1 MENNIES
8 GRKGLEK
15 RDGKRQRYV
24 DMMSDAGFK
33 AVFGDKGNKEV
44 LADLLNLLLP
54 KHRKVEE
61 ITYATTEI
69 QGLTPSTRGVRFDL
83 RCRGADGT
91 TFIVE
96 MQRGSQE
103 YFFKRCISYTSKVY
117 DAETEKGKSKDKS
130 PGYDI
135 PPVYLIA
142 ILEESMP
149 HADEALWTDE
159 VVSRYTFMETRTKEF
174 ADETIFTIFVELG
187 RFKKEL
193 YECETLMDKWCYS
206 FKNMGTLEDMP
217 QEMEKDVFGKLFD
230 CAEIAGFD
238 MEKRLIYEK
247 DMYTERDRIAR
258 EAFLEKKGREEGRKH
273 GLEEGKME
281 IAGRMIEAGMPLEQ
295 IASLCGLT
303 EENVRELMK

>member
-1 MENNIES
+1 M
-8 GRKGLEK
+8 
-15 RDGKRQRYV
+15 
-24 DMMSDAGFK
+24 
-33 AVFGDKGNKEV
+33 
-44 LADLLNLLLP
+44 
-54 KHRKVEE
+54 EE

-258 EAFLEKKGREEGRKH
+258 EAFLEKKGREEGEAKGR
-273 GLEEGKME
+273 ME

>member
-1 MENNIES
+1 MHRNIVKIQSIMGNNIES

-54 KHRKVEE
+54 ENRKVEE

-103 YFFKRCISYTSKVY
+103 LS
-117 DAETEKGKSKDKS
+117 
-130 PGYDI
+130 
-135 PPVYLIA
+135 LIH
-142 ILEESMP
+142 I
-149 HADEALWTDE
+149 
-159 VVSRYTFMETRTKEF
+159 
-174 ADETIFTIFVELG
+174 
-187 RFKKEL
+187 
-193 YECETLMDKWCYS
+193 
-206 FKNMGTLEDMP
+206 
-217 QEMEKDVFGKLFD
+217 
-230 CAEIAGFD
+230 
-238 MEKRLIYEK
+238 
-247 DMYTERDRIAR
+247 
-258 EAFLEKKGREEGRKH
+258 
-273 GLEEGKME
+273 
-281 IAGRMIEAGMPLEQ
+281 
-295 IASLCGLT
+295 
-303 EENVRELMK
+303 